1 MTVMAAWSIAIVLLL
16 WLEKQDRAVWAWA
29 PLAGGAFLG
38 APPWAVLI
46 SGGMSA
52 LLWFQKRD
60 RKVADPGLR
69 EALIRFWQEVSVLLT
84 AGLGFW
90 AAVEHASQAEPTVY
104 PLISQVAL
112 HIAGDPHALP
122 ANPGIPGLDGEVTLI
137 LMQHGYL
144 HGLTHSQV
152 EVEVR
157 HMEARLAY
165 EREAK
170 KRRDPLWMTVL
181 PAILLLNVL
190 WIFVAPMLSMA
201 SRSWLKL

>member
-1 MTVMAAWSIAIVLLL
+1 MTVMTSWSVAMVLLL
-16 WLEKQDRAVWAWA
+16 WLGKEDQAVWAWV

-38 APPWAVLI
+38 APPWAVFAT
-46 SGGMSA
+46 GGMSA
-52 LLWFQKRD
+52 LMWSQKRE
-60 RKVADPGLR
+60 RKGPGPMVR

-90 AAVEHASQAEPTVY
+90 AAVEHASQAEPAVS

-112 HIAGDPHALP
+112 RITENPHALP
-122 ANPGIPGLDGEVTLI
+122 PNPGIPGLDGEVTLM

-144 HGLTHSQV
+144 HGLTHAQV

-181 PAILLLNVL
+181 PAVLLLNVL